1 MCVSLSTGSTPFE
14 RPDPNTGWMVTPPT
28 YGVSSPRWTTA
39 PISCSLTPS
48 AAVIVKVVVPLI
60 LAGWDPAWVAILA
73 ATGVTIATFLLTEGA
88 RRQTVAAVLWS
99 AGITSWRSTRGSGAP
114 RGIFCGIG
122 VCFDCLVTVND
133 RPNQRACLV
142 PANPGDAIH
151 TQEGTG
157 HDELG

>member
-1 MCVSLSTGSTPFE
+1 MRNVKRTQQVGKTGKVARATPLE
-14 RPDPNTGWMVTPPT
+14 LARARPGPPFTVTVDGDETGALP
-28 YGVSSPRWTTA
+28 G
-39 PISCSLTPS
+39 
-48 AAVIVKVVVPLI
+48 
-60 LAGWDPAWVAILA
+60 
-73 ATGVTIATFLLTEGA
+73 
-88 RRQTVAAVLWS
+88 QTVAAVLWS

-142 PANPGDAIH
+142 PATPGDAIR